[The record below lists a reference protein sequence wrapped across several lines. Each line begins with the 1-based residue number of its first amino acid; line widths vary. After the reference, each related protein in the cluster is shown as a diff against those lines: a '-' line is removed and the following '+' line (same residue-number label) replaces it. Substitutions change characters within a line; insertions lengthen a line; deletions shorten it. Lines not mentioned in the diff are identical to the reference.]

1 MTTKLIYDIEVI
13 HPAPITIEILESGSS
28 SRLFTK
34 TPVEETFVYRG
45 LRHGNS
51 LWKSSHGGINMI

>member
-13 HPAPITIEILESGSS
+13 HPAQIAIEILEGGSS

-45 LRHGNS
+45 LRHGNG
-51 LWKSSHGGINMI
+51 LWKAHMGEFT